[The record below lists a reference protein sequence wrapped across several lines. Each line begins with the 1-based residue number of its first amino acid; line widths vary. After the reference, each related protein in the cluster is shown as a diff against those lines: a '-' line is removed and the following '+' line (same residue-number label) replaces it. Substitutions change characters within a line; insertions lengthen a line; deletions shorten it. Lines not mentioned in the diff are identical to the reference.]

1 MSIISGLS
9 CTQSTGDTTAT
20 VANIFQHEQN
30 ATRLEVDVFHNPAV
44 YLRESN
50 KYSCPHKSQPLG
62 KNKAVWA
69 TGRRWTFSLRSH
81 KPAGILIPRKS
92 DIFNTLSM
100 NFAQPKILCSIQNQ
114 EVCIRFSLI
123 KLTWSVFLL
132 CSKTQPWLKCSRQ
145 MPGLLG
151 MTLSHPR
158 HHVSTPPS
166 KFPHLIKVLRFLHWF
181 AASPF
186 IGRDCFANISRE
198 RKQLNR
204 LSLKLGPS
212 LRWPRVNLNGNTHE
226 VWPW

>member
-1 MSIISGLS
+1 MFRGLHNRYQQGNALLGS
-9 CTQSTGDTTAT
+9 
-20 VANIFQHEQN
+20 V
-30 ATRLEVDVFHNPAV
+30 ATRGWFVTAV
-44 YLRESN
+44 RYA
-50 KYSCPHKSQPLG
+50 CP
-62 KNKAVWA
+62 
-69 TGRRWTFSLRSH
+69 
-81 KPAGILIPRKS
+81 
-92 DIFNTLSM
+92 FNTLSM
-100 NFAQPKILCSIQNQ
+100 NLRQPKILCSIQNQ

-145 MPGLLG
+145 

>member
-81 KPAGILIPRKS
+81 KPAGILIPWKS

-123 KLTWSVFLL
+123 KFSYYAK
-132 CSKTQPWLKCSRQ
+132 KTNLD
-145 MPGLLG
+145 
-151 MTLSHPR
+151 LSAADKWHYPTHVTMFPPHP
-158 HHVSTPPS
+158 
-166 KFPHLIKVLRFLHWF
+166 LN
-181 AASPF
+181 SP
-186 IGRDCFANISRE
+186 IS
-198 RKQLNR
+198 
-204 LSLKLGPS
+204 
-212 LRWPRVNLNGNTHE
+212 
-226 VWPW
+226 